1 MLIIPD
7 NSPDHAKAAEAKAAL
22 SENTEEPA
30 VSVTLS
36 ALQQ

>member
-7 NSPDHAKAAEAKAAL
+7 NSLDHGKAAEAKAAL

-30 VSVTLS
+30 VSVILP
-36 ALQQ
+36 ALQR